1 MAHMLKYH
9 IGVPLVI
16 FVLLLAVGVPVGPA
30 IYVGAMT
37 GCLSMM
43 VMMMGGR
50 KPGSR
55 DTSGAGSHGQRDA
68 RNDTRSS
75 R

>member
-16 FVLLLAVGVPVGPA
+16 FLLLLAVGVPAGTAIFVG
-30 IYVGAMT
+30 VMT

-43 VMMMGGR
+43 VMMMGGQ
-50 KPGSR
+50 KPGGR
-55 DTSGAGSHGQRDA
+55 DTSGEGSHGQRDA
-68 RNDTRSS
+68 RSDTRSL